1 MNNIWTP
8 FTTQVIY
15 LFIKKNKSHLT
26 FSEGCRIIYP
36 KAKCTSAFR
45 CFRCFMWCDISL
57 SSILTFQ
64 EQRAQYSHSTV
75 ARSRL
80 FSGLFF
86 KIIKSRNSY
95 IHVLF
100 AQLARKLRVTLN
112 NKIAFAAN
120 TAIKDGHL
128 AFYPQQWGF
137 WGISSFHAGTE
148 LF

>member
-1 MNNIWTP
+1 MHICIQMLSLLYVMWYIAELHPNI
-8 FTTQVIY
+8 
-15 LFIKKNKSHLT
+15 SGAA
-26 FSEGCRIIYP
+26 S
-36 KAKCTSAFR
+36 
-45 CFRCFMWCDISL
+45 
-57 SSILTFQ
+57 
-64 EQRAQYSHSTV
+64 SHSTV